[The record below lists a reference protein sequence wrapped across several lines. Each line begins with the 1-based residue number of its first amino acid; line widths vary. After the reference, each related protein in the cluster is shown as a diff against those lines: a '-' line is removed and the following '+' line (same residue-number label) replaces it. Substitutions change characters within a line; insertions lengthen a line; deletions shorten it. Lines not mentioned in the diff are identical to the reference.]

1 MHTTQ
6 STVNRAVSSS
16 MTLAGCS
23 LLVGLLLG
31 VTAQAEPTTLIAG
44 NDPTLPSSFSLDF
57 GGEGGVAS
65 ARIAVTD
72 IQFEIDADQG
82 TARFVDYYQEVEPLA
97 LPGGFSTGNMTIEII
112 GESAIGWY
120 NELTGEF
127 NTEDTYAIHFEGDL
141 SAFGLES
148 PVLLQSTS
156 AGIVTL
162 DPGSD
167 GQVSMDWF
175 GEGILSDPFNPQ
187 QWLEFTYT
195 CSVAAAFAPEPVV
208 LVRLALVPDVL
219 NLELP
224 RGMERRLTAKL
235 DATVNHLDNGREWSA
250 IRTLNAFTNSV
261 AAMSGK
267 HVADVDAEE
276 LIGSADAV
284 VNLIRADVDAV
295 GARLLPGNGKAH
307 AGGRR

>member
-6 STVNRAVSSS
+6 STVKRAVSGS
-16 MTLAGCS
+16 MTLAGCF
-23 LLVGLLLG
+23 LVVGLLLG

-44 NDPTLPSSFSLDF
+44 SDPTLPSSFALDF
-57 GGEGGVAS
+57 GAQGGVSS
-65 ARIAVTD
+65 ANIAVTD
-72 IQFEIDADQG
+72 IQFEVDADQG

-97 LPGGFSTGNMTIEII
+97 LPGGYSTGSMTIEIV
-112 GESAIGWY
+112 GESSIGWY
-120 NELTGEF
+120 DQLTGEF

-148 PVLLQSTS
+148 PVLLQSSS
-156 AGIVTL
+156 AGIVTVS
-162 DPGSD
+162 PGSD

-175 GEGILSDPFNPQ
+175 GEGVLANPFDPQ

-195 CSVAAAFAPEPVV
+195 CSVAAAFTPEPVTF
-208 LVRLALVPDVL
+208 VRLALVPDVL

-224 RGMERRLTAKL
+224 YGSERHLTAKL
-235 DATVNHLDNGREWSA
+235 DVTVNHLDNGREWSA
-250 IRTLNAFTNSV
+250 VRTLNAFTNSV

-267 HVADVDAEE
+267 HLDHADAEA

-284 VNLIRADVDAV
+284 ADLIRADIDVV
-295 GARLLPGNGKAH
+295 GARLVPGNGKAN
-307 AGGRR
+307 AYGRR